1 MSDPQQPPSSYY
13 ETTRLDETDMPPP
26 APPARRGRGWLYAG
40 IGAILVIAIGAGFF
54 FVLSKTL
61 FQGQRAIPRLV
72 GDDTQL
78 YVSFTPNLSAIPG
91 VQRLQAAYPQLF
103 VDKDTTNLD
112 KQLDELLG
120 VNFKDDVRPWIGA
133 EMAVAVSGLK
143 DFAPKGG
150 PLSAP
155 PTEEL
160 AKEAKVTI
168 VLAASDK
175 DKAQAFLDKQRA
187 GRGGKG
193 QQFDKSDYKGVT
205 IYEQ

>member
-13 ETTRLDETDMPPP
+13 ETTRLEETDAPPPP
-26 APPARRGRGWLYAG
+26 AAPARRGRGWLYAG

-54 FVLSKTL
+54 FVLGKTL

-103 VDKDTTNLD
+103 VDKDTASID
-112 KQLDELLG
+112 QQLNELLG
-120 VNFKDDVRPWIGA
+120 VNFKDDVQPWIGA
-133 EMAVAVSGLK
+133 EMAIAVGGLK
-143 DFAPKGG
+143 DFAPQGG
-150 PLSAP
+150 ALSAP

-160 AKEAKVTI
+160 AKDARVSIILSARDNAK
-168 VLAASDK
+168 AE
-175 DKAQAFLDKQRA
+175 AFLEKQRS

-193 QQFDKSDYKGVT
+193 QQFDKSEYKGV
-205 IYEQ
+205 